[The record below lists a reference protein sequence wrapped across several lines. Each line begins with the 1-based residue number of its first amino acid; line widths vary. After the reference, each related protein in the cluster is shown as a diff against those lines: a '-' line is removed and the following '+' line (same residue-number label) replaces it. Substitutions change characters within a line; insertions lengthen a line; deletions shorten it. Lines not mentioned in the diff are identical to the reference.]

1 MKLNPDRWLT
11 AYDQWVDSLI
21 GTNALVQTAF
31 KAAVALVVAVLAWFV
46 LRLVMAAVARRLSRL
61 SFFKNNDPFFT
72 LLRKAVYYAL
82 LLALGIYLIRLF
94 DMALIEKMYTAI
106 FIILF
111 AAPFIG
117 FLKIAL
123 QLLQDRLDLQHTKI
137 DDIVFDL
144 LNRFA
149 GALIYALA
157 FILALDKL
165 GVNVM
170 PFIAGAGVAGIAIG
184 FAAKDTLSNLI
195 AGILLIVD
203 RPFEVGDRIE
213 LWQTPKNSATWG
225 DVIDIGLRATKIRT
239 TDNIIIIIPNNE
251 IMLRDII
258 NYTAIDSKIRVRVNI
273 GVAYDADLK
282 KAKKLILE
290 VVESMQWAAKEPPPV
305 VVVNNFGESSV
316 DLQLRVWIENA
327 RKRIH
332 TISYVTDH
340 VKEVFDR
347 EGIEIPYPKR
357 DIQIRYSGPVPDG
370 TAPTATPK

>member
-1 MKLNPDRWLT
+1 MEFNPNRWLT

-21 GTNALVQTAF
+21 GANAIVQTAF
-31 KAAVALVVAVLAWFV
+31 KAAVALVVAVLAWLV
-46 LRLVMAAVARRLSRL
+46 LRLVLAAVARRLSRL
-61 SFFKNNDPFFT
+61 AFFKNNAPFFT

-94 DMALIEKMYTAI
+94 GVGLIEKIYTAI

-111 AAPFIG
+111 ATPLIG

-123 QLLQDRLDLQHTKI
+123 QLLPDRLDLQHTKI

-157 FILALDKL
+157 CILALDKL

-239 TDNIIIIIPNNE
+239 TDNIVIIIPNNE

-370 TAPTATPK
+370 KAPAAPTK

>member
-1 MKLNPDRWLT
+1 MEFNPDRWLT
-11 AYDQWVDSLI
+11 AYDRWIDSLS
-21 GTNALVQTAF
+21 GTNAHLQTAA
-31 KAAVALVVAVLAWFV
+31 KAFVALAVALFAWFC
-46 LRLVMAAVARRLSRL
+46 LRLVLAAVSRRLARRA
-61 SFFKNNDPFFT
+61 FFKDNAPFFS
-72 LLRKAVYYAL
+72 LLRQGAYYVL
-82 LLALGIYLIRLF
+82 LLALGIHLIRLF
-94 DMALIEKMYTAI
+94 DLSGIEKFYTAV
-106 FIILF
+106 FIVLF
-111 AAPFIG
+111 AAPLTG

-123 QLLQDRLDLQHTKI
+123 QLLQQRLDLEHTKI

-157 FILALDKL
+157 CILALDQL

-170 PFIAGAGVAGIAIG
+170 PFITGAGIAGVAIG

-195 AGILLIVD
+195 AGVLLIID

-239 TDNIIIIIPNNE
+239 TDNIVIIIPNNE

-258 NYTAIDSKIRVRVNI
+258 NYTTIDSKIRVRVNI

-282 KAKKLILE
+282 KAKKLIME
-290 VVESMQWAAKEPPPV
+290 VAESMQWAAKQPPPA

-316 DLQLRVWIENA
+316 DLQLRVWIDDA

-332 TISYVTDH
+332 TISHVTDR
-340 VKEVFDR
+340 VKEAFDR

-357 DIQIRYSGPVPDG
+357 DIQIRYAGPMPDG
-370 TAPTATPK
+370 EAPATPSK